1 MSLTQEAINGLNA
14 KIEPRDP
21 GTVTETGLHKLANGV
36 LIARHSTKE
45 GYRDSE
51 DTAAAIEADAARLA
65 ELEALREQQES
76 KPKKKGK
83 KKAAVEP
90 TPVAQQPRAPE
101 PKSITVKLEGIGDI
115 PTQYANINFGDNGVA
130 LLGLT
135 KMSFIPKI
143 TDPTSDEP
151 PTLFELSP
159 RPGMKFVYLGN
170 TLTLDNG
177 VKQLVIYEAPGEE

>member
-1 MSLTQEAINGLNA
+1 MSLTQEAISSLKA

-21 GTVTETGLHKLANGV
+21 TTITETGLAKLANGT

-45 GYRDSE
+45 GFRDADE
-51 DTAAAIEADAARLA
+51 VQQAINNDADMVA
-65 ELEALREQQES
+65 ELEALREQQEA
-76 KPKKKGK
+76 KPKKKGR
-83 KKAAVEP
+83 KKAAEALA
-90 TPVAQQPRAPE
+90 PVAQPKPPE
-101 PKSITVKLEGIGDI
+101 AKAVTVRLDGIGEI
-115 PTQYANINFGDNGVA
+115 PTQYANINFGENGVA

-159 RPGMKFVYLGN
+159 RPGTKFVYLGN
-170 TLTLDNG
+170 TVTLDNG
-177 VKQLVIYEAPGEE
+177 VKQLVIYEAPEEE